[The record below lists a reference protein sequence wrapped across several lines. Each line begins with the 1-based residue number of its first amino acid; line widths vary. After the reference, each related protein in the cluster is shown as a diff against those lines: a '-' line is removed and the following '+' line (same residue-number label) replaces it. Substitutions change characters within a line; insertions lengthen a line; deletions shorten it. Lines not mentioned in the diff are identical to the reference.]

1 MVYLQR
7 NEKRRYIKLHCPELL
22 DLKLIAV
29 KLLELK
35 LVIYLLAATQDL
47 SLQATRFY
55 HLSTNSLPNVNFQNT
70 GLTVKCGEALLKSMK
85 N

>member
-1 MVYLQR
+1 MVVYLR
-7 NEKRRYIKLHCPELL
+7 RKEKRRYIKLHCPELL

-47 SLQATRFY
+47 SLQATKFY
-55 HLSTNSLPNVNFQNT
+55 LCINFLTNVNFQNT
-70 GLTVKCGEALLKSMK
+70 GLTVKYAEVNEKLM
-85 N
+85 

>member
-1 MVYLQR
+1 MTRAEVSGGYLQR
-7 NEKRRYIKLHCPELL
+7 KEKRRYIKLHCPESL

-29 KLLELK
+29 KLLKLK

-55 HLSTNSLPNVNFQNT
+55 LNCPPNVNFQNT
-70 GLTVKCGEALLKSMK
+70 ALTVKC
-85 N
+85 

>member
-1 MVYLQR
+1 MQR
-7 NEKRRYIKLHCPELL
+7 KEKRRYIKLHCPELL

-55 HLSTNSLPNVNFQNT
+55 HLSVNSPPNVNFQNT
-70 GLTVKCGEALLKSMK
+70 ALTVKWGEALPKSMK